1 MTHNSSVTPTF
12 YVIILPLIYGSEG
25 VRMDGCEGYERKA
38 VDFRRGFEFRV
49 VHGVERTADNET
61 ERMTSLNAEDSK

>member
-1 MTHNSSVTPTF
+1 MVTK
-12 YVIILPLIYGSEG
+12 VMRGRLQI
-25 VRMDGCEGYERKA
+25 
-38 VDFRRGFEFRV
+38 FRLGFEFRV